1 MPELGTFGS
10 VRGVPGNRHSYRDQ
24 YFSGQEYYEPRK
36 PCDATQIGRF
46 RTAIGQG
53 SRTYAS

>member
-24 YFSGQEYYEPRK
+24 KIPSAGDSG
-36 PCDATQIGRF
+36 TIGGS
-46 RTAIGQG
+46 AIQHARGG
-53 SRTYAS
+53 MRRG